1 MERTIH
7 SAVITGPTGAVGN
20 ALVSVL
26 LQNNITVYAAVR
38 PESARNRFLGE
49 NNTEVERKNLH
60 LVPCALSDYDTLPER
75 IPSGADAFFHLAWA
89 ATTGAGRNDMDAQ
102 IENIRASVHAV
113 RAAAKLGC
121 RVFIGAGS
129 QAEYGRFEGR
139 LCPDTPCFPENGYG
153 MAKLCAGEMT
163 HTECAKY
170 GLDHIWMRILSVY
183 GPNDNP
189 DSLIMTLIR
198 KFLAG
203 EAPAVTNG
211 EQIWDYLYSGDA
223 GRALYLAAQYGRNG
237 AVYPLGSGCA
247 RPLREYIE
255 TVHDVVNPACSIGFG
270 EIPYA
275 EKQVMQLE
283 ADISALKEDCVFSPD
298 FTFENGI
305 MQTLIRIE
313 KQKE

>member
-1 MERTIH
+1 MRELYT
-7 SAVITGPTGAVGN
+7 AVITGPTGAVGN

-26 LQNNITVYAAVR
+26 LQNNITVYAVVR

-49 NNTEVERKNLH
+49 ANTEAERKNLH
-60 LVPCALSDYDTLPER
+60 LVPCELSDYDSLPER

-121 RVFIGAGS
+121 RVFVGAGS
-129 QAEYGRFEGR
+129 QAEYGRFEGK

-163 HTECAKY
+163 RVECAKFE
-170 GLDHIWMRILSVY
+170 LDHIWMRILSVY
-183 GPNDNP
+183 GPNDGEK
-189 DSLIMTLIR
+189 SLIMTLIR

-203 EAPAVTNG
+203 ETPAVTKG
-211 EQIWDYLYSGDA
+211 EQKWDYLYSGDA
-223 GRALYLAAQYGRNG
+223 GRALYLAARNGRNG

-255 TVHDVVNPACSIGFG
+255 TVRDAVDPGLPVGFG
-270 EIPYA
+270 EVPYA
-275 EKQVMQLE
+275 EKQVMYLE
-283 ADISALKEDCVFSPD
+283 ADISALREDCGFAPEVSFAK
-298 FTFENGI
+298 GI
-305 MQTLIRIE
+305 QNTIE
-313 KQKE
+313 WVKQHG

>member
-1 MERTIH
+1 MIH

-26 LQNNITVYAAVR
+26 LKNNITVYAAVR

-49 NNTEVERKNLH
+49 NNTEAERKNLH
-60 LVPCALSDYDTLPER
+60 LVPCALSDYDALPEK
-75 IPSGADAFFHLAWA
+75 IPSGADAFFHLAWV

-102 IENIRASVHAV
+102 IENLRASVHAV

-121 RVFIGAGS
+121 RVFVGAGS
-129 QAEYGRFEGR
+129 QAEYGRFEGK

-163 HTECAKY
+163 RAECAKC

-183 GPNDNP
+183 GPNDGEK
-189 DSLIMTLIR
+189 SLIMTLIR
-198 KFLAG
+198 KFLNG
-203 EAPAVTNG
+203 ETPAVTKG
-211 EQIWDYLYSGDA
+211 EQKWDYLYSGDA
-223 GRALYLAAQYGRNG
+223 GRALYLAAQSGRDG

-255 TVHDVVNPACSIGFG
+255 TVRDAVDPGLPVGFG
-270 EIPYA
+270 EVPYA
-275 EKQVMQLE
+275 EKQVMHLE
-283 ADISALKEDCVFSPD
+283 ADISALREDCGFFPAVSFA
-298 FTFENGI
+298 EGI
-305 MQTLIRIE
+305 QNTIE
-313 KQKE
+313 WVKVHG